1 MNRCAALQLFAAYN
15 ASMNEKVY
23 AAASRLSED
32 DLRANKGAFFG
43 SVLATLNHI
52 IAGDTI
58 WLKRFAQFPFAT
70 LAPMANW
77 PMPSA
82 LDEIEYADFAV
93 LLSKRRE
100 MDQLITTWTAQ
111 LTEEQLDQDLAY
123 HTMAGGPA
131 KRNLYGLTMHFFNHQ
146 THHRGQVTTL
156 LTQMGHDVGVT
167 DLTPMIPESP

>member
-111 LTEEQLDQDLAY
+111 LTEEQLDQD
-123 HTMAGGPA
+123 
-131 KRNLYGLTMHFFNHQ
+131 
-146 THHRGQVTTL
+146 
-156 LTQMGHDVGVT
+156 
-167 DLTPMIPESP
+167 